1 MSHNDSQYSALATA
15 EMTPIFRILPKVE
28 FYRLFDIIRFLSS
41 VLFHISTFTSLRLL
55 VVARNPL
62 QLSCPSSFEFSLCDA
77 RTTRYD
83 KISTINLIKDLR
95 TLAIMPHQNNNDS
108 MHDTPLVVPSSP
120 DFAPSSPDPL
130 ADIDVAPSQPTPLAT
145 SVHRPIQVS
154 DFVPAQTIP
163 RKRTTTSRAPTPEA
177 TRPPP
182 ALKHFEFTSQ
192 RLASMP
198 KASTAAEAIDIARD
212 MILQASRMAT
222 GTEQKQLLDLLEVFR
237 DYTEKKRVN
246 NHGLAVLSTQVNNLE
261 TVSRTLGSKVKLL
274 QKPTPPQASTATV
287 ARQNTPS
294 VPQPR
299 SFAATAANATASGA
313 DWQMVGK
320 KKTAEPAVKN
330 KLSDRQLVL
339 TRDSTDSFDSLQIRN
354 EFNQAFMRKGVS
366 APVVASVT
374 TSAKQNMVITTT
386 PKFNA
391 KYLLESKDVWGHIT
405 TYRSALLIESWHKV
419 AIHNIPTS
427 YSTND
432 SLATIVR
439 EIETFNKGLKVVGHP
454 YWLTKPE
461 RRERQETGSICVA
474 FATEREAQQAIRN
487 RLYVLGISVRAEK
500 LHSTAPTSQCTKC
513 QRFGHTEARCTQ
525 QHYVC
530 RICAGRHSTLTH
542 KCNICNAKGRTCMH
556 TMPVCA
562 NCEDPHTADST
573 VCDFYQA
580 RKNQRHHANNDH
592 EYLNAHSD
600 MEC

>member
-1 MSHNDSQYSALATA
+1 
-15 EMTPIFRILPKVE
+15 
-28 FYRLFDIIRFLSS
+28 
-41 VLFHISTFTSLRLL
+41 
-55 VVARNPL
+55 
-62 QLSCPSSFEFSLCDA
+62 
-77 RTTRYD
+77 
-83 KISTINLIKDLR
+83 
-95 TLAIMPHQNNNDS
+95 MPHQDNDDT

-120 DFAPSSPDPL
+120 VFAPSSPDPL
-130 ADIDVAPSQPTPLAT
+130 ADINVTLTQPTPLAT
-145 SVHRPIQVS
+145 SVHRPIDVS
-154 DFVPAQTIP
+154 DFTPTQTIP
-163 RKRTTTSRAPTPEA
+163 RKRTTTYRAPTPEA
-177 TRPPP
+177 ARPPP
-182 ALKHFEFTSQ
+182 ALDHFEFTSQ
-192 RLASMP
+192 RLAITP
-198 KASTAAEAIDIARD
+198 KASSAAEAIDIARD
-212 MILQASRMAT
+212 MILQASRMVT
-222 GTEQKQLLDLLEVFR
+222 GNEQKQLLDLLEVFR
-237 DYTEKKRVN
+237 DYTEKNRVN

-274 QKPTPPQASTATV
+274 QKPSPPTTTNANITHQTTPSAPQA
-287 ARQNTPS
+287 
-294 VPQPR
+294 R

-313 DWQMVGK
+313 NWQMVGK
-320 KKTAEPAVKN
+320 KKTAEPMVKN

-339 TRDSTDSFDSLQIRN
+339 TRDSSIPFDSLQIRN
-354 EFNQAFMRKGVS
+354 QFNQAFLRKGVS

-391 KYLLESKDVWGHIT
+391 KYLLESKDVWDHIT
-405 TYRSALLIESWHKV
+405 TFRSALLIESWHKV

-427 YSTND
+427 YDTNE
-432 SLATIVR
+432 SLSVIVR

-500 LHSTAPTSQCTKC
+500 LHATAPTSQCTKC

-530 RICAGRHSTLTH
+530 RICAKRHSTLTH
-542 KCNICNAKGRTCMH
+542 KCNICGAKGRSCMH

-562 NCEDPHTADST
+562 NCEDPHTADSPH
-573 VCDFYQA
+573 CEFYQA
-580 RKNQRHHANNDH
+580 RNNQRHRANNDQDS
-592 EYLNAHSD
+592 LNAHSD